1 MPEEVLFHAVEI
13 VRDLLNCPDV
23 AIYTVH
29 HSGYARMFSATS
41 GQARKLGNSIL
52 YQDMT
57 DMYEALKEQRVYIN
71 RNLDMSY
78 PLMANAI
85 YDNEEIQ
92 MILMLWGLPWERMTL
107 GEANRLVVVSYLIQN
122 AVLRANRYLAALE
135 ERRYLADTKILEAEA
150 FTSLVQAYY
159 NAKKKNLTECTLL
172 QIECDSATFK
182 RSEEILLDNLRQTDY
197 LGTMDDGKLYVLL
210 SNTVKTEAQIV
221 VNRFMKAGF
230 NSRIIDRIAR

>member
-1 MPEEVLFHAVEI
+1 MKFAHVRGQITDEELTSCIKDLKRLPQQIEM
-13 VRDLLNCPDV
+13 LLNNKTK
-23 AIYTVH
+23 I
-29 HSGYARMFSATS
+29 
-41 GQARKLGNSIL
+41 
-52 YQDMT
+52 
-57 DMYEALKEQRVYIN
+57 QRF
-71 RNLDMSY
+71 
-78 PLMANAI
+78 
-85 YDNEEIQ
+85 
-92 MILMLWGLPWERMTL
+92 
-107 GEANRLVVVSYLIQN
+107 
-122 AVLRANRYLAALE
+122 ANRYLAALE

>member
-1 MPEEVLFHAVEI
+1 
-13 VRDLLNCPDV
+13 
-23 AIYTVH
+23 
-29 HSGYARMFSATS
+29 
-41 GQARKLGNSIL
+41 
-52 YQDMT
+52 
-57 DMYEALKEQRVYIN
+57 
-71 RNLDMSY
+71 
-78 PLMANAI
+78 
-85 YDNEEIQ
+85 
-92 MILMLWGLPWERMTL
+92 MTL
-107 GEANRLVVVSYLIQN
+107 VEANRLVVLIYMIHI

>member
-41 GQARKLGNSIL
+41 DQARKLGNSIL

-172 QIECDSATFK
+172 QI
-182 RSEEILLDNLRQTDY
+182 
-197 LGTMDDGKLYVLL
+197 
-210 SNTVKTEAQIV
+210 
-221 VNRFMKAGF
+221 
-230 NSRIIDRIAR
+230 

>member
-41 GQARKLGNSIL
+41 DQARKLGNSIL

-135 ERRYLADTKILEAEA
+135 ERRYLADTEVSYRE
-150 FTSLVQAYY
+150 
-159 NAKKKNLTECTLL
+159 NEKN
-172 QIECDSATFK
+172 
-182 RSEEILLDNLRQTDY
+182 SEI
-197 LGTMDDGKLYVLL
+197 
-210 SNTVKTEAQIV
+210 
-221 VNRFMKAGF
+221 
-230 NSRIIDRIAR
+230 

>member
-1 MPEEVLFHAVEI
+1 M
-13 VRDLLNCPDV
+13 
-23 AIYTVH
+23 
-29 HSGYARMFSATS
+29 
-41 GQARKLGNSIL
+41 
-52 YQDMT
+52 
-57 DMYEALKEQRVYIN
+57 
-71 RNLDMSY
+71 
-78 PLMANAI
+78 
-85 YDNEEIQ
+85 
-92 MILMLWGLPWERMTL
+92 
-107 GEANRLVVVSYLIQN
+107 
-122 AVLRANRYLAALE
+122 
-135 ERRYLADTKILEAEA
+135 EAEA